1 MLFFFFKFTYCIFL
15 NGIIYWWVSLK
26 LTFTSYQHV
35 GLNLL
40 INTHN
45 RDHFKINVLLLL
57 FFRYF
62 YSIILLMDGGLL
74 PFEIFVLNPEVKKSD
89 I

>member
-1 MLFFFFKFTYCIFL
+1 MFCY
-15 NGIIYWWVSLK
+15 Y
-26 LTFTSYQHV
+26 Y
-35 GLNLL
+35 
-40 INTHN
+40 
-45 RDHFKINVLLLL
+45 